1 MKPTDMTFPLQG
13 KTTLTKEEIL
23 ATFFRQIDADQRFE
37 KSFHLQYMALQPR
50 VSWYTGP
57 ESSRDMAHRL
67 TGSLMD
73 RIWSVLYGDA
83 CFGVTGTKQYTAE
96 SGCLRVCAKIHDDWS
111 LALIVEFTTHDT
123 TEYRIA
129 L

>member
-13 KTTLTKEEIL
+13 KTMLTKGEIL
-23 ATFFRQIDADQRFE
+23 ASFLRQIDADTRFE
-37 KSFHLQYMALQPR
+37 KSFHNQYMAMQPG

-57 ESSRDMAHRL
+57 ESSRDMARSL

-96 SGCLRVCAKIHDDWS
+96 SGCLRVSAKIHDDRT
-111 LALIVEFTTHDT
+111 LALTVEFTTHDT